1 MKRLFSL
8 VFALVITLT
17 VSAQF
22 RDIPGAVTNAFKE
35 KYPTATNASWDDR
48 ISSFQAKFK
57 MDGATY
63 EARFDKIGT
72 WIETEKE
79 IRFDDVSEGVKS
91 AHRASKFSDYTIR
104 GVAEIEKA
112 NGAKEIRLH
121 LRESAIK
128 RKYVY
133 YTPDGKF
140 LRDDTKI

>member
-1 MKRLFSL
+1 MKNLFSL
-8 VFALVITLT
+8 VFALLVTFN

-35 KYPTATNASWDDR
+35 KYPNATNTSWDDR

-57 MDGATY
+57 MDNSSY
-63 EARFDKIGT
+63 EARFDKNGT
-72 WIETEKE
+72 WIETEKA
-79 IRFDDVSEGVKS
+79 IRFDDLPDAVKS

-104 GVAEIEKA
+104 TVAEIEKA
-112 NGAKEIRLH
+112 NGAKEIRLY

-133 YTPDGKF
+133 YTLDGKY
-140 LRDDTKI
+140 LRDDIKI

>member
-1 MKRLFSL
+1 MKKMFTL
-8 VFALVITLT
+8 VFALIVTLT

-22 RDIPGAVTNAFKE
+22 RDIPGAVTEAFKN
-35 KYPTATNASWDDR
+35 KYPDASNAEWDDR

-57 MDGATY
+57 MDGAQY
-63 EARFDKIGT
+63 EARFDKNGT
-72 WIETEKE
+72 WIETEKA
-79 IRFDDVSEGVKS
+79 IKFDDVSEGVKS

-104 GVAEIEKA
+104 TVAEIEKA
-112 NGAKEIRLH
+112 NGAKEIRLY

-133 YTPDGKF
+133 YTPDGKY